1 MTVFT
6 SVPGLVVQY
15 RLAYVILVA
24 IPRTEPSLMTEYA
37 AVARKAIARITR
49 MMARTPRSIESGLV
63 QLLMA
68 SVFGVTGLM
77 SLLLGRGC

>member
-24 IPRTEPSLMTEYA
+24 IPRTELLLMTEYA

>member
-15 RLAYVILVA
+15 RLAYVFLVV

-37 AVARKAIARITR
+37 AVARKAIAKIMT
-49 MMARTPRSIESGLV
+49 MIARTPRRTERGLV
-63 QLLMA
+63 PLLM
-68 SVFGVTGLM
+68 G
-77 SLLLGRGC
+77 

>member
-15 RLAYVILVA
+15 RLAYVLLVV

-37 AVARKAIARITR
+37 AVARKAIAKITT
-49 MMARTPRSIESGLV
+49 MIARTPRRTERGLV
-63 QLLMA
+63 PLLI
-68 SVFGVTGLM
+68 G
-77 SLLLGRGC
+77 